1 MDSLAVNEIYR
12 KLKSKLEPDE
22 ADVVE
27 KSPKGRYIRYN
38 EILGRGAFKIV
49 YKGFDEIDGIEVAWN
64 QVTIEHALQ
73 SPEHLERLYSEVHL
87 LKTLKHENIIKSYSS
102 WVDDKNKSINM
113 ITELFTSGNLRQYR
127 RKHKS
132 VDIKAIKNWARQI
145 LQGLCYL
152 HSHNP
157 PIIHRDLKCDNIFV
171 NGNNGEVKIGD
182 LGLATI
188 MQKPTAHSVIGTP
201 EFMAPELYEEEYNE
215 LVDIYSF
222 GMCMLELV
230 TCEYPYTEC
239 RNTAQIYKKVS
250 SGIKPAALCQVK
262 DPQVKQFIEKCLVP
276 VYLRLSAAELLE
288 DPFLSF
294 ENSKETLQLQSY
306 VPKSIDLQKP
316 DSLTMETDSE
326 HNKLSVSTCTKSAI
340 ETTHVSALELRRSN
354 GNNEFILEG
363 EMNDDDNSFSF
374 TLRIVDFCGHA
385 RNIHFMFFLDADT
398 ALSIAGEMVEQLDL
412 PYEDVTLIAELIDN
426 LIVKLVPNW
435 KPSFGNPSNLQSS
448 SEGSSHGN
456 DESFMRCSWASG
468 SAGVSGEVV
477 LKQHVSTSNTSN
489 ETLRNEWN
497 KFSNRLQFER
507 CEIVKNSELSF
518 SCSALSNDLGS
529 LSISTQSVAAYEDQC
544 DELKLELDAIEM
556 QYRQSLHKLI
566 RMREEAIENA
576 KKKWITRKKIS
587 VV

>member
-157 PIIHRDLKCDNIFV
+157 PIIHRDLKCDNIFSKL
-171 NGNNGEVKIGD
+171 EI
-182 LGLATI
+182 LAWQPI

-222 GMCMLELV
+222 ELV

-354 GNNEFILEG
+354 GHNEFILEG

-374 TLRIVDFCGHA
+374 TLRIVDLC
-385 RNIHFMFFLDADT
+385 
-398 ALSIAGEMVEQLDL
+398 AGEMVEQLDL

-448 SEGSSHGN
+448 SKGSSHGN

-497 KFSNRLQFER
+497 NLKDVKS
-507 CEIVKNSELSF
+507 VKNSELSF